1 MKVLKYYSNPCRI
14 KKLVFQSDSN
24 VLKSPT
30 HNETHGHYSKIKKF
44 VLASTNL
51 KSLD

>member
-24 VLKSPT
+24 VPKSPA
-30 HNETHGHYSKIKKF
+30 HNETHGHSKINKF